1 MWALST
7 AATTAAA
14 PTTTAAT
21 GTTAAACA
29 AHPAEVRS
37 IKIKNVLTLWVRIP
51 VMFSCGV
58 GFNGI
63 EARSLHSK
71 EDIENIITS
80 VKTSKLVVQTNK
92 AVTSL
97 ETSRDEAPI
106 NLLRVNNCDPKT
118 KGENNKIIV

>member
-1 MWALST
+1 
-7 AATTAAA
+7 
-14 PTTTAAT
+14 
-21 GTTAAACA
+21 
-29 AHPAEVRS
+29 
-37 IKIKNVLTLWVRIP
+37 
-51 VMFSCGV
+51 MFSCGV

-106 NLLRVNNCDPKT
+106 NLLRVNNCEPKT